1 MQHTGRNQDGDVV
14 ALATRSCL
22 MWTREA
28 HAAEQGGEARRKN
41 KRTMTV

>member
-1 MQHTGRNQDGDVV
+1 VV

-28 HAAEQGGEARRKN
+28 HRQQSGGERG
-41 KRTMTV
+41 TIPV

>member
-1 MQHTGRNQDGDVV
+1 MQHKGRNQDGTVV

-28 HAAEQGGEARRKN
+28 HIEAQRGK
-41 KRTMTV
+41 